1 LIEAGLL
8 AARNAAPT
16 KDVVVEK
23 HIEPDLPLILADRES
38 MQHALQ
44 NLFENAMKYG
54 LPGGDWI
61 GISATPTKN
70 GGSPVIEI
78 RVTDHGPGI
87 PTEEREYIFDPFF
100 RGQRPLND
108 QIHGTGL
115 GLNLVKRIIEAHGG
129 TVAVRDNSGP
139 GAEFIVRL
147 PVAPPAAVSAA
158 ASLHKN
164 EHKNQLK
171 IEPPQ

>member
-8 AARNAAPT
+8 AARNAAPA
-16 KDVVVEK
+16 KEVIVEK

-54 LPGGDWI
+54 LPGADWI
-61 GISATPTKN
+61 GISAAPSKN
-70 GGSPVIEI
+70 GGPAAVEI
-78 RVTDHGPGI
+78 RIADHGPGI
-87 PTEEREYIFDPFF
+87 PAEERQYIFDPFF

-129 TVAVRDNSGP
+129 TVSLRDKSGP
-139 GAEFIVRL
+139 GAEFIVRI
-147 PVAPPAAVSAA
+147 PVASSNAISTAQP
-158 ASLHKN
+158 LQKN
-164 EHKNQLK
+164 EQK
-171 IEPPQ
+171 IDHNNEPSR